1 MWQEIQVDLEANVD
15 IFVFAATRGG
25 SSIDDDEGDIC
36 IDDVNVQYG
45 KCCKS
50 TCTYSAKS
58 S

>member
-45 KCCKS
+45 NCCKS
-50 TCTYSAKS
+50 TFNYSAKS
-58 S
+58 L